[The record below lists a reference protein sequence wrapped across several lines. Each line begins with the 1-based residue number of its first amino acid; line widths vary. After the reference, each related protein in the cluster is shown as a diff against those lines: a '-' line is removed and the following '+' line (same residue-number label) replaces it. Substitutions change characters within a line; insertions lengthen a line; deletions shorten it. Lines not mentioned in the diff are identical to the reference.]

1 MNEDQIKGKWKQ
13 FKGAAKQKW
22 GRLTD
27 DELDMVEGDAERLA
41 GIVQERYGM
50 KKEAARKDVEGWY
63 ATL

>member
-1 MNEDQIKGKWKQ
+1 MNEDQVKGKWKQ

-41 GIVQERYGM
+41 GIVQERYGIQ
-50 KKEAARKDVEGWY
+50 KEAARKDVESWY
-63 ATL
+63 STL